1 MPWDV
6 TLKESVLDDLRWFG
20 KKDRRLILNSA
31 EELLA
36 ADPLAETLNLKTLR
50 PNLVA
55 QRELRLFGKIRVLFN
70 VDEETH
76 TVTIVLAGEKKGN
89 VLIVQGEEYT
99 KHHESD
105 SAE

>member
-1 MPWDV
+1 MPWNV

-20 KKDRRLILNSA
+20 KKDGRLILDSA
-31 EELLA
+31 KELLA
-36 ADPLAETLNLKTLR
+36 ADPLAETRNLKSLR

-55 QRELRLFGKIRVLFN
+55 QRELRLFGKVRALFN
-70 VDEETH
+70 VDEASH
-76 TVTIVLAGEKKGN
+76 TVTIILAGEKKGN

-99 KHHESD
+99 KHHESH